1 MKIYFDKRVR
11 VVFSMT
17 LIVLTVLGVFSFTSM
32 QRLIQT
38 ARLLSHASR
47 VINNAELVVKSC
59 VDIETGQRGYVI
71 TANENF
77 LEPFHESSGIIENYL
92 DNLDS
97 LTTDNV
103 SQKNKVDT
111 LRLLVRAQLRWTEKV
126 IDSRK
131 ESFEKAQA
139 LVVEGTGKQITDS
152 IRACVG
158 RIQREER
165 DIFASGNTIS
175 RESLQQFQYSFV
187 GLAVLIIAIILY
199 LFYILNRSLRS
210 RNQVEAT
217 LKNVAAETRDLYDH
231 APCGYLSV
239 DNNIFLSNINK
250 TLLDWLG
257 YTEQEVIGKMKFE
270 DLLTAESKKTFLKS
284 FDEDFDRYK
293 KNGVVNDLEFDF
305 QRKDG
310 TSLPVLVNSAAIFND
325 HGEFVKSRS
334 TVSDNSERKKAQTK
348 ILDLNKELEGFTYSV
363 SHDLRAPLRS
373 IVGYATILKEEHAD
387 KLDEE
392 ATRITD
398 VIIRNTIRM
407 GQLIDDLLDFS
418 RLGRKSLVFTDIN
431 MKETVEHIVREQVAE
446 LKNRKLSITVLD
458 MENAK
463 GDVAMIRQVWVN
475 LISNALKYTS
485 KKDVSVIE
493 VGSFKEKGKK
503 IYYIR
508 DNGAGFDMKYADKLF
523 GVFQRLHKMNEFEGT
538 GVGLAL
544 VKTIIKRHE
553 GNAWAEGKPNEGAKF
568 YFSLN

>member
-1 MKIYFDKRVR
+1 MKIYFEKKVLI
-11 VVFSMT
+11 VFSIT
-17 LIVLTVLGVFSFTSM
+17 LIVLAVLGVFSFTSM

-71 TANENF
+71 TANEEF
-77 LEPFHESSGIIENYL
+77 LEPFHESSGFIESYL

-97 LTTDNV
+97 LTADNA
-103 SQKNKVDT
+103 SQKGKVDT
-111 LRLLVRAQLRWTEKV
+111 LRLLAVTQLRWTEKV

-139 LVVEGTGKQITDS
+139 LIVEGTGKRITDS
-152 IRACVG
+152 IRACVA

-165 DIFASGNTIS
+165 ELFASGNTIS
-175 RESLQQFQYSFV
+175 RESLQQFQYSFI

-210 RNQVEAT
+210 RNQVEAA
-217 LKNVAAETRDLYDH
+217 LKNVVKETRDLYDH

-239 DNNIFLSNINK
+239 DSNIILSNVNQ
-250 TLLDWLG
+250 TLLNWLG
-257 YTEQEVIGKMKFE
+257 YTEREVIGKLKFE
-270 DLLTAESKKTFLKS
+270 DLLTPESKKAFLNS
-284 FDEDFDRYK
+284 FEEDFDRYK
-293 KNGVVNDLEFDF
+293 KSGVVNDLEFDF

-325 HGEFVKSRS
+325 QGEFVKSRS
-334 TVSDNSERKKAQTK
+334 TVSDNSERKKAQNK

-373 IVGYATILKEEHAD
+373 IIGYASILKDEHYNKMD
-387 KLDEE
+387 DE
-392 ATRITD
+392 ARRVTD

-418 RLGRKSLVFTDIN
+418 RLGRKQVVFSDIN
-431 MKETVEHIVREQVAE
+431 MKETVENIFREQVAE
-446 LKNRKLSITVLD
+446 LKNRKLSITVLE

-485 KKDVSVIE
+485 KKDISQIE
-493 VGSFKEKGKK
+493 VGCFTEGRKK
-503 IYYIR
+503 VYYIS

-544 VKTIIKRHE
+544 VKTIIRRHD
-553 GNAWAEGKPNEGAKF
+553 GDVWAEGKPNEGAKF